1 MLLFWIVTFLIP
13 LTDFF
18 IKKQICNSIDINTEI
33 STIIPFLKIVL
44 VKNYGVALGMFQR
57 KTFIT
62 VILTSVVLI
71 FMMLIVTLKK
81 IKDKILI
88 IAFSFM
94 IGGGIGNLID
104 RLLYGYVI
112 DYLKLTFFPPVCN
125 LSDYFISIGAVIII
139 LYSIADKKSISI
151 NIRHT

>member
-1 MLLFWIVTFLIP
+1 MFWALVFFIP

-18 IKKQICNSIDINTEI
+18 IKNQICNSIDINTEI

-62 VILTSVVLI
+62 VILTSMVLI